1 MLNQHIFFL
10 KHQLI
15 ILRVCKLETPQHPA
29 YSCQRS
35 PERTLKMT
43 KNLPKIAPDTDVF
56 VHSQGSVGDPQV
68 VNTSNLIV
76 LIQHR
81 VVGLRMLSAGQ
92 NLAVLRP
99 NLCLTRPHIA
109 ISEHFLTAHNR

>member
-1 MLNQHIFFL
+1 MTISSLWKL
-10 KHQLI
+10 K
-15 ILRVCKLETPQHPA
+15 TPQHHA
-29 YSCQRS
+29 YLRQRS
-35 PERTLKMT
+35 SEPTLKMA
-43 KNLPKIAPDTDVF
+43 KNLSQIAPDTDVF
-56 VHSQGSVGDPQV
+56 VHYQGSVGDPQV